1 MVSAALAVA
10 GILYTVSTITHAFS
24 PIGGSNS
31 DNQFSLAA
39 YQRARA
45 KETSAQLDA
54 SRFHFQILF
63 VDNNNFH
70 GRIAEGMLAKIAEY
84 NDALFTLFP
93 YSATIDSSYEA
104 PLDSSA
110 PLEAMDICE
119 SLELCTTKCSEDG
132 TSFNL
137 SYLDEYDLIIALND
151 EVQSLILASL
161 PPGCEGY
168 EQKCRTLSEFTSVD
182 FCGIQNK
189 VGVTRQSLQ
198 DMIEPMLWKRIKPFV
213 GVGTGDEGSNFSSIL
228 SNSKASDINSPAIV
242 LSESGGAIAN
252 PNSWPVAE
260 AAMIMA
266 CAGITRFCLDTM
278 DAQFDAAFTA
288 LLNRHFYQSEHV
300 GISVKDAD
308 DQLRLGSLSV
318 TGYFSPKERHTRI
331 SRHFDE
337 LRSKLCE

>member
-93 YSATIDSSYEA
+93 YSSYEA

-119 SLELCTTKCSEDG
+119 SLELCTT
-132 TSFNL
+132 N
-137 SYLDEYDLIIALND
+137 
-151 EVQSLILASL
+151 
-161 PPGCEGY
+161 
-168 EQKCRTLSEFTSVD
+168 
-182 FCGIQNK
+182 
-189 VGVTRQSLQ
+189 
-198 DMIEPMLWKRIKPFV
+198 
-213 GVGTGDEGSNFSSIL
+213 
-228 SNSKASDINSPAIV
+228 V
-242 LSESGGAIAN
+242 LKMVHHS
-252 PNSWPVAE
+252 
-260 AAMIMA
+260 
-266 CAGITRFCLDTM
+266 T
-278 DAQFDAAFTA
+278 
-288 LLNRHFYQSEHV
+288 Y
-300 GISVKDAD
+300 
-308 DQLRLGSLSV
+308 
-318 TGYFSPKERHTRI
+318 HT
-331 SRHFDE
+331 
-337 LRSKLCE
+337 